1 MHPFFGCMI
10 NVSMRIFI
18 GKRIFHISLD
28 FYAYIFSIFFLSLSF
43 SFFSRQKG
51 WSVYHRWN
59 GDKLVRRRDG
69 YGAEGRRSEGPFRL
83 ICGHTSWRRNPRFGT
98 TQRNLLLVTSW
109 PRNSVLETVPQRDIA
124 FSRLLSLSLSIDFIE
139 YRRIL
144 RVEGPSL
151 SKPL

>member
-1 MHPFFGCMI
+1 MHPFFGM
-10 NVSMRIFI
+10 MYD
-18 GKRIFHISLD
+18 KRLDENFHWKMNISLD

-59 GDKLVRRRDG
+59 GDKLVRRRGG

-124 FSRLLSLSLSIDFIE
+124 FSRLLSLSLSLSILSNIE
-139 YRRIL
+139 
-144 RVEGPSL
+144 GS
-151 SKPL
+151 